1 MKMGQSLK
9 ESENRLD
16 LEIMR
21 MVEGARKPPRGGQ
34 KEE

>member
-1 MKMGQSLK
+1 MGQNLR
-9 ESENRLD
+9 ESEHKLD

-34 KEE
+34 TEE